1 MKNGQNNPISS
12 FAHISNF
19 ISTISPLVQPKF
31 SVINTIAPYTFSHVL
46 FSYIC
51 IASHMNYKVFD
62 DAILLKL
69 LKAGDA
75 SALEEIYARY
85 SEMVFLAALKKVK
98 SKAIAEEL
106 VQNIFIS
113 LWVKRE
119 TAQIQHLQAYL
130 QTAIR
135 YQVIDYIRSQLI
147 REKYYQSASAQM
159 NVQENLSESRLL
171 LHELSKAID
180 NTIKKL
186 PQKTQEIFRLS
197 RYEKRSVKEIAQY
210 MNLSEKAVEYHVTQS
225 LKFMRL
231 HLKDFIIVELFLL
244 NL

>member
-1 MKNGQNNPISS
+1 
-12 FAHISNF
+12 
-19 ISTISPLVQPKF
+19 
-31 SVINTIAPYTFSHVL
+31 
-46 FSYIC
+46 
-51 IASHMNYKVFD
+51 MNYKVFD

-69 LKAGDA
+69 LKAGDG
-75 SALEEIYARY
+75 SALEEIYVRY
-85 SEMVFLAALKKVK
+85 SEMVFLAALKKVR

-106 VQNIFIS
+106 VQNLFIS

-119 TAQIQHLQAYL
+119 TAQIQHLPSYL
-130 QTAIR
+130 QSAVR
-135 YQVIDYIRSQLI
+135 YQVIDYIRAQLI
-147 REKYYQSASAQM
+147 RERYYQSAKEQM
-159 NVQENLSESRLL
+159 AVQENSTESRLL
-171 LHELSKAID
+171 LHELSIAID

-197 RYEKRSVKEIAQY
+197 RYEKRSTKEIAQH

-231 HLKDFIIVELFLL
+231 HLKDFIIVELLLL

>member
-1 MKNGQNNPISS
+1 
-12 FAHISNF
+12 
-19 ISTISPLVQPKF
+19 
-31 SVINTIAPYTFSHVL
+31 
-46 FSYIC
+46 
-51 IASHMNYKVFD
+51 MNYKVFD

-69 LKAGDA
+69 LKAGDG
-75 SALEEIYARY
+75 SALEEIYVRY

-106 VQNIFIS
+106 VQTLFIS

-119 TAQIQHLQAYL
+119 TAQIQHLPSYL
-130 QTAIR
+130 Q
-135 YQVIDYIRSQLI
+135 
-147 REKYYQSASAQM
+147 SAKEQM

-171 LHELSKAID
+171 LHELSIAID
-180 NTIKKL
+180 NTIRKL

-197 RYEKRSVKEIAQY
+197 RYEKRSTKEIAQY

-231 HLKDFIIVELFLL
+231 HLKDFIIVELLLL

>member
-1 MKNGQNNPISS
+1 
-12 FAHISNF
+12 
-19 ISTISPLVQPKF
+19 
-31 SVINTIAPYTFSHVL
+31 
-46 FSYIC
+46 
-51 IASHMNYKVFD
+51 MNYTIFD

-69 LKAGDA
+69 LKAGDGT
-75 SALEEIYARY
+75 ALQEIYSRY
-85 SEMVFLAALKKVK
+85 SEPVFLAALKKLR

-106 VQNIFIS
+106 VQNLFIS
-113 LWVKRE
+113 LWAKRE
-119 TAQIQHLQAYL
+119 TVQIQHLSSYL

-135 YQVIDYIRSQLI
+135 YQVIDYIRSQMI
-147 REKYYQSASAQM
+147 RERYYQSAREQM
-159 NVQENLSESRLL
+159 TVQENLSESRLL
-171 LHELSKAID
+171 LHELSIAID

-231 HLKDFIIVELFLL
+231 HLKDFIIMELFMIYTAVL
-244 NL
+244 

>member
-1 MKNGQNNPISS
+1 
-12 FAHISNF
+12 
-19 ISTISPLVQPKF
+19 
-31 SVINTIAPYTFSHVL
+31 
-46 FSYIC
+46 
-51 IASHMNYKVFD
+51 MNYKIFD

-69 LKAGDA
+69 LKAGDGA
-75 SALEEIYARY
+75 ALEEIYVRY
-85 SEMVFLAALKKVK
+85 SEPVFLAALKKVR

-106 VQNIFIS
+106 VQNLFIS

-119 TAQIQHLQAYL
+119 TVQIQQLQSYL
-130 QTAIR
+130 QSAIR
-135 YQVIDYIRSQLI
+135 YQVIDYIRSKII
-147 REKYYQSASAQM
+147 RERYYQQAKDQM

-171 LHELSKAID
+171 LHELSIAID

-197 RYEKRSVKEIAQY
+197 RYEKRSIKEIAQY

-231 HLKDFIIVELFLL
+231 HLKDFIIMEILL
-244 NL
+244 MNL

>member
-1 MKNGQNNPISS
+1 
-12 FAHISNF
+12 
-19 ISTISPLVQPKF
+19 
-31 SVINTIAPYTFSHVL
+31 
-46 FSYIC
+46 
-51 IASHMNYKVFD
+51 MNYKVFD

-69 LKAGDA
+69 LKAGDG
-75 SALEEIYARY
+75 SALEEIYVRY

-106 VQNIFIS
+106 VQNLFIS

-119 TAQIQHLQAYL
+119 TAQIQHLPSYL
-130 QTAIR
+130 QSAVR
-135 YQVIDYIRSQLI
+135 YQVIDYIRAQLI
-147 REKYYQSASAQM
+147 RERYYQSAKEQM
-159 NVQENLSESRLL
+159 TVQENLSESRLL
-171 LHELSKAID
+171 LHELSIAID

-197 RYEKRSVKEIAQY
+197 RYEKRTTKEIAQY

-244 NL
+244 NI

>member
-1 MKNGQNNPISS
+1 
-12 FAHISNF
+12 
-19 ISTISPLVQPKF
+19 
-31 SVINTIAPYTFSHVL
+31 
-46 FSYIC
+46 
-51 IASHMNYKVFD
+51 MNYKVFD

-69 LKAGDA
+69 LKAGDG

-98 SKAIAEEL
+98 LKSIAEEL

-119 TAQIQHLQAYL
+119 TAQIQQLQAYL
-130 QTAIR
+130 QSAVR

-147 REKYYQSASAQM
+147 RERYCQVAREQM

-171 LHELSKAID
+171 MHELSIAID

-231 HLKDFIIVELFLL
+231 HLKDFIIVELFLMHL
-244 NL
+244 

>member
-1 MKNGQNNPISS
+1 
-12 FAHISNF
+12 
-19 ISTISPLVQPKF
+19 
-31 SVINTIAPYTFSHVL
+31 
-46 FSYIC
+46 
-51 IASHMNYKVFD
+51 MNYKVFD

-69 LKAGDA
+69 LKAGDG

-85 SEMVFLAALKKVK
+85 SEMVFIAALKKVK
-98 SKAIAEEL
+98 SKSIAEEL

-119 TAQIQHLQAYL
+119 TAQIQQLQAYL
-130 QTAIR
+130 QSAVR
-135 YQVIDYIRSQLI
+135 YQVIDYIRSQII
-147 REKYYQSASAQM
+147 RERYYQSAREQM

-171 LHELSKAID
+171 LHELSIAID

-197 RYEKRSVKEIAQY
+197 RYEKRSTKEIAQT

-231 HLKDFIIVELFLL
+231 HLKDFIIVELFLM

>member
-1 MKNGQNNPISS
+1 
-12 FAHISNF
+12 
-19 ISTISPLVQPKF
+19 
-31 SVINTIAPYTFSHVL
+31 
-46 FSYIC
+46 
-51 IASHMNYKVFD
+51 MNYKVFD

-69 LKAGDA
+69 LKAGDG
-75 SALEEIYARY
+75 SALEEIYGRY

-98 SKAIAEEL
+98 LKSIAEEL

-119 TAQIQHLQAYL
+119 TAQIQQLQAYL
-130 QTAIR
+130 QSAVR

-147 REKYYQSASAQM
+147 RERYCQMAREQM

-171 LHELSKAID
+171 MHELSIAID

-231 HLKDFIIVELFLL
+231 HLKDFIIVELFLMHL
-244 NL
+244 

>member
-1 MKNGQNNPISS
+1 
-12 FAHISNF
+12 
-19 ISTISPLVQPKF
+19 
-31 SVINTIAPYTFSHVL
+31 
-46 FSYIC
+46 
-51 IASHMNYKVFD
+51 MNYTIFD

-69 LKAGDA
+69 LKAGDGT
-75 SALEEIYARY
+75 ALQEIYSRY
-85 SEMVFLAALKKVK
+85 SEPVFLAALKKLR

-106 VQNIFIS
+106 VQNLFIS

-119 TAQIQHLQAYL
+119 TVQIQHLSSYL

-135 YQVIDYIRSQLI
+135 YQVIDYIRSQMI
-147 REKYYQSASAQM
+147 RERYYQSAREQM
-159 NVQENLSESRLL
+159 TVQENLSESRLL
-171 LHELSKAID
+171 LHELSIAID

-231 HLKDFIIVELFLL
+231 HLKDFIIMELFMIYTAVL
-244 NL
+244 

>member
-1 MKNGQNNPISS
+1 
-12 FAHISNF
+12 
-19 ISTISPLVQPKF
+19 
-31 SVINTIAPYTFSHVL
+31 
-46 FSYIC
+46 
-51 IASHMNYKVFD
+51 MNYKLFD

-85 SEMVFLAALKKVK
+85 SEMVLLAALKKVK
-98 SKAIAEEL
+98 SKPIAEEL
-106 VQNIFIS
+106 VQNIFVS

-119 TAQIQHLQAYL
+119 TAQIQQLQAYL
-130 QTAIR
+130 QSAIR
-135 YQVIDYIRSQLI
+135 YQVIDYIRAQLI

-171 LHELSKAID
+171 LHELSIAID

-197 RYEKRSVKEIAQY
+197 RYEKRSTKEIAQH

-231 HLKDFIIVELFLL
+231 HLKDFIIVELFLMHL
-244 NL
+244 